1 MIRFLSLFSGI
12 DAASVALIP
21 LGWQPVAFAE
31 IEPAPCSVLA
41 HHYPHVPNLGDVT
54 GITDERIAALGRIDV
69 VIGGSPCQDL
79 SVAGK
84 RAGLSGA
91 RSSLFHEQV
100 RLFHA
105 ARTLCGARWLWWENV
120 PGAFSSHKGRDFAAV
135 VGTLAGCEFDV
146 PRDGWGT
153 CGAAL
158 GPNGL
163 VEWRVLDAQFFGLA
177 QRRKRVFA
185 VLDTGDWAG
194 RAPVLLEPQ
203 GLQGNPA
210 PRREAG
216 ERPAPTI
223 SARTQGGGGLGTDF
237 DCDGGLIA
245 STLQAGG
252 HSTNPLDETLVPI
265 VLASGQAGAEIVRDG
280 SPSLTCLHE
289 APIAFVQ
296 NQRDE
301 VRTMDVAGA
310 LAAEPGAKQ
319 QTYIAFSCKDH
330 AADAADAADELAPTL
345 RAMGHG
351 ESHANAGGQ
360 VAIAIRTAQTGSN
373 GWGVNTD
380 GTAYTLD
387 SAQQAV
393 AFMAD
398 DYKNGTFEPCE
409 QARPLTTSADR
420 SRAAPIVAVA
430 FQSSQSGVRIDD
442 VHATLDSNNGP
453 RRHNGAMVGMQVR
466 RLTPLECLRLQ
477 GFPDAY
483 FDGVLHRGKPLA
495 DGPRYKALG
504 NSFAVPIIRW
514 IGRRI
519 AAAHSQTSAQQVAA

>member
-1 MIRFLSLFSGI
+1 MMRYLSLFSGI

-54 GITDERIAALGRIDV
+54 TITDERIAALGRIDV

-84 RAGLSGA
+84 RAGLAGA

-100 RLFHA
+100 RIFHA

-158 GPNGL
+158 GPAGL

-194 RAPVLLEPQ
+194 RATVLLEPE

-237 DCDGGLIA
+237 DCDGGLIPQVA
-245 STLQAGG
+245 NTLQAGG
-252 HSTNPLDETLVPI
+252 HSTNPLDEPLVPI

-301 VRTMDVAGA
+301 VRTMQVAGA

-330 AADAADAADELAPTL
+330 AADAADAADDLAPTL

-360 VAIAIRTAQTGSN
+360 VAVAFGWQNSSQQGVSVSEHIAPTLDKSKTPAMAFAIQAGALRENPASGPD
-373 GWGVNTD
+373 GVGVQAD
-380 GTAYTLD
+380 HAYTIE
-387 SAQQAV
+387 ARAEVQAV
-393 AFMAD
+393 AA
-398 DYKNGTFEPCE
+398 
-409 QARPLTTSADR
+409 
-420 SRAAPIVAVA
+420 
-430 FQSSQSGVRIDD
+430 
-442 VHATLDSNNGP
+442 
-453 RRHNGAMVGMQVR
+453 GMQVR
-466 RLTPLECLRLQ
+466 RLTPTECLRLQ
-477 GFPDAY
+477 GFPDDY

-504 NSFAVPIIRW
+504 NSFAVHVIRW
-514 IGRRI
+514 IGRRM
-519 AAAHSQTSAQQVAA
+519 AAAHTTRMQAAA